1 MKLAVVALDYDG
13 TITDADGTLN
23 GDVRAAIRDLR
34 SRGIAVLI
42 ATGRRL
48 EHLRESVGDL
58 RIVDAVVAENG
69 ALIAFPSS
77 GRTLFLGHPPPPV
90 LLDELK
96 RLQIVFQTGECVIEM
111 DASKAP
117 AALDAIRRLELPL
130 VLDFNRDRLMLLPQ
144 SVSKGLGLSA
154 VLTALRLSVH
164 NTVAVGN
171 AENDHEMLAI
181 AEIGAAVQWGSVVLQ
196 RVADEIVQGS
206 GASAV
211 AAYLRE
217 VAGRVRL
224 VSNRSGRRAL
234 MLGRDAAGK
243 MVTLDLRGRN
253 LLVAGDPR
261 SGKSW
266 VTGLLT
272 EQLIIQR
279 YSVCIIDPEGDY
291 RGLEALPGVILFGGD
306 DPPPRPR
313 ELMQALR
320 NADFSTVIDLSKLPF
335 DEKREYVPQLMNML
349 NTVRRQTGLPH
360 RIVLDEAHYFL
371 NAGNVANLLD
381 TELAGYTL
389 VTYRLSELP
398 ASVVDAHD
406 VVLVTRHTDRHEI
419 EALRALRPSTD
430 PAVDWTATL
439 SGLRLEDAVLLPGG
453 EDGPDRPQKFQ
464 IAPRITFHVRHQ
476 HKYLDVP
483 VSEQRAFVFRN
494 KDAIVGRARSFR
506 ELSDVLANAGAHVLG
521 DHLRRSDLSR
531 WIRDV
536 FGDRP
541 LAAQVREVERRYAL
555 QATSD
560 VNDELLRLI
569 RERYSCDDEPLAPY
583 ASRLHSMYEPS

>member
-23 GDVRAAIRDLR
+23 GDVRAAIQELR

-42 ATGRRL
+42 VTGRRL
-48 EHLRESVGDL
+48 EHLREDVGDL

-77 GRTLFLGHPPPPV
+77 GRTLSLGHPPPQV

-96 RLQIVFQTGECVIEM
+96 RLQVVFQTGECVIELE
-111 DASKAP
+111 AAHGP

-130 VLDFNRDRLMLLPQ
+130 VLEFNRDRLMLLPQ
-144 SVSKGLGLSA
+144 SVSKGIGLSEA
-154 VLTALRLSVH
+154 LTALRLSVH
-164 NTVAVGN
+164 NTVAIGN

-196 RVADEIVQGS
+196 RAADEIVEGT

-211 AAYLRE
+211 AVYIRE
-217 VAGRVRL
+217 VADRARL
-224 VSNRSGRRAL
+224 TSNGAGRRTL
-234 MLGRDAAGK
+234 LLGREASGK
-243 MVTLDLRGRN
+243 LVTLNLRGRN
-253 LLVAGDPR
+253 VLVAGDPR

-266 VTGLLT
+266 IAGLLT
-272 EQLIIQR
+272 EQLIIQH

-291 RGLEALPGVILFGGD
+291 RGLETLPGVILFGGD

-335 DEKREYVPQLMNML
+335 DQKREYVPQLLNML

-371 NAGNVANLLD
+371 NADNVAGLLD
-381 TELAGYTL
+381 AELAGYTL

-398 ASVVDAHD
+398 ASVIDAHD
-406 VVLVTRHTDRHEI
+406 VVLLTRHTDRHEI
-419 EALRALRPSTD
+419 EALRALRPSAD
-430 PAVDWTATL
+430 PNVDWTASL

-453 EDGPDRPQKFQ
+453 EDGPDHPQKFQ

-483 VSEQRAFVFRN
+483 VSNQHAFVFRKN
-494 KDAIVGRARSFR
+494 GEVVGRARSFR
-506 ELSDVLANAGAHVLG
+506 ELSEVLASVGGHVLG
-521 DHLRRSDLSR
+521 EYLRRSDLSR

-583 ASRLHSMYEPS
+583 SSRLHSMYEPS